1 MIVPIFILKFI
12 SWFSS
17 DENFIV
23 CSGQSETMHI
33 FRIEDRAVAKIGAY
47 DGKNK
52 KKAFIGDVQW
62 GALHQNDVSKLRSQE
77 KKKLKKMEKKA
88 AENVDEIAERLSAVN
103 VGGDRPVKV
112 CPWKRISLDDLFLKI
127 NSIFS

>member
-1 MIVPIFILKFI
+1 M
-12 SWFSS
+12 
-17 DENFIV
+17 

-112 CPWKRISLDDLFLKI
+112 CP
-127 NSIFS
+127 